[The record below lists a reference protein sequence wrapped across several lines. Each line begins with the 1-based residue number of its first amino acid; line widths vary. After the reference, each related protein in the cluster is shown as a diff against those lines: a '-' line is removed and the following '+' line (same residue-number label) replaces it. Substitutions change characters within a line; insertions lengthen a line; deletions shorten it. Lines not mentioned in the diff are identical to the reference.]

1 MRPELA
7 ELLALVAGPG
17 PMDMSSGTAS
27 GATAEDV
34 TAPAMRA
41 ALSVVAAVGESLAE
55 RDHRFMGAAV
65 QLACAGTGATY
76 PNPCVGAVV
85 VQAGRVVGAGHSAVT
100 GGPHAEVRALAMAGA
115 AARGATLYVTLEP
128 CSHHGRTPPCTDA
141 LIAAGVAEVVYGVQD
156 PARHAA
162 GKGSRL
168 LRDAGVVVREG
179 VERTACAAAH
189 EHYLHHERSRRPFVT
204 LKAATSLD
212 GRIAAAGGDSKWI
225 TGEPARRVGHWLR
238 ARHHAIAVGADTL
251 LRDDPR
257 LDVRLVRGIDPIPVI
272 VDSRLRTA
280 IASPRPLLLRP
291 GTIVL
296 HTEHAPEDRRRSLTD
311 AGVRLIAVA
320 ADERGRVTI
329 ASNPPA
335 PTHLAPDHTGPAG
348 LMPSALDALGELSI
362 RSLLVEGGGQLIA
375 SFVAAA
381 AWDRWYW
388 FQAPRLLG
396 EGTSVL
402 PGLSWPTVA
411 QSPRLVIEL
420 RSRVGGDELMILQ
433 PETAATSP

>member
-7 ELLALVAGPG
+7 ELLALIAGPG
-17 PMDMSSGTAS
+17 LMDMPSGAGS
-27 GATAEDV
+27 GATPEDA

-41 ALSVVAAVGESLAE
+41 ALAVVAAVGESAEE
-55 RDHRFMGAAV
+55 RDRRFMGAAV

-115 AARGATLYVTLEP
+115 AARGATVYVTLEP

-141 LIAAGVAEVVYGVQD
+141 LIAAGVAEVAYGVQD

-162 GKGSRL
+162 GKGSAL
-168 LRDAGVVVREG
+168 LRAAGIGVREA
-179 VERTACAAAH
+179 VELTACASAH

-212 GRIAAAGGDSKWI
+212 GRIAAASGDSKWI

-257 LDVRLVRGIDPIPVI
+257 LDVRLVRGVDPIPVI

-280 IASPRPLLLRP
+280 VADPRPQLLRP

-296 HTEHAPEDRRRSLTD
+296 HTEHAPEDRRRSLAD

-320 ADERGRVTI
+320 ADERDRVTI
-329 ASNPPA
+329 AAKPSGERGL
-335 PTHLAPDHTGPAG
+335 TDLA
-348 LMPSALDALGELSI
+348 PSALDALGRLPI
-362 RSLLVEGGGQLIA
+362 RSLLVEGGGHLIA

-396 EGTSVL
+396 EGTPVL
-402 PGLSWPTVA
+402 PGLSWSTVA
-411 QSPRLVIEL
+411 QSPRLAIEL

-433 PETAATSP
+433 TETAAILP

>member
-1 MRPELA
+1 MHARQNPALAESPAMRPELS
-7 ELLALVAGPG
+7 ELLALIAGPR
-17 PMDMSSGTAS
+17 DMSSGTATEPED
-27 GATAEDV
+27 ATA
-34 TAPAMRA
+34 AAMRA
-41 ALSVVAAVGESLAE
+41 ALAVVAAVGESAAE

-115 AARGATLYVTLEP
+115 AARGATVYVTLEP

-141 LIAAGVAEVVYGVQD
+141 LIAAGVAEVAYGVQD

-162 GKGSRL
+162 GRGAGL
-168 LRDAGVVVREG
+168 LRAAGIGVREA
-179 VERTACAAAH
+179 VELAACASAH
-189 EHYLHHERSRRPFVT
+189 EHYLHHERTLRPFVT

-212 GRIAAAGGDSKWI
+212 GRIATTAGDSKWI

-251 LRDDPR
+251 LRDDPG
-257 LDVRLVRGIDPIPVI
+257 LDVRLVRGVNPVPVI
-272 VDSRLRTA
+272 VDSKLRTA
-280 IASPRPLLLRP
+280 LALPRPKLLRP

-296 HTEHAPEDRRRSLTD
+296 HTEHAPEDRLRSLAD
-311 AGVRLIAVA
+311 AGVRTIVVA
-320 ADERGRVTI
+320 ADEAGRVAI
-329 ASNPPA
+329 PA
-335 PTHLAPDHTGPAG
+335 ALA
-348 LMPSALDALGELSI
+348 ALGALAI
-362 RSLLVEGGGQLIA
+362 RSLLVEGGGHLIA

-396 EGTSVL
+396 EGTAVL

-411 QSPRLVIEL
+411 QSPRLLVEL
-420 RSRVGGDELMILQ
+420 RCHVGSDDLLVLEPG
-433 PETAATSP
+433 AAAP